1 MDRGRESWRSGR
13 QPAKRTGTLANL
25 KSTSPAHPA
34 LVRLGLL
41 PWSSSTSATVHL
53 VRGRALHLGS
63 GPASRSR
70 SPTPGVER
78 CGDRSPAG
86 RNRQRRCLLVG
97 EGSKGIST
105 LQGLTAEFATLS
117 DGGSAIPGLAEVLLS
132 PGDGAVEPIPAPLC
146 VTPACVAGPGRVS
159 TSSTQSAGRAD
170 PKVRFGHADRGP
182 I

>member
-25 KSTSPAHPA
+25 KSTSSARPA
-34 LVRLGLL
+34 LMRLGLL
-41 PWSSSTSATVHL
+41 SWSDSTSATVHL

-63 GPASRSR
+63 GPVSRSR
-70 SPTPGVER
+70 SLTPGVER

-86 RNRQRRCLLVG
+86 RNRQRRCPLVG
-97 EGSKGIST
+97 NGSDGILT
-105 LQGLTAEFATLS
+105 LQGPCAEFAARCV
-117 DGGSAIPGLAEVLLS
+117 DGRTVVVSAALPRTAG
-132 PGDGAVEPIPAPLC
+132 GGAIESVTARLC

-159 TSSTQSAGRAD
+159 TSPTQSAGRAI

>member
-25 KSTSPAHPA
+25 KSTSPARPA

-41 PWSSSTSATVHL
+41 AWSDSTSATVHL

-70 SPTPGVER
+70 SLTPGVER

-86 RNRQRRCLLVG
+86 RNRQRRCPLVG
-97 EGSKGIST
+97 KGSDGIAT
-105 LQGLTAEFATLS
+105 LQGPYAEFVVRCDGGRPIPVLTALLRS
-117 DGGSAIPGLAEVLLS
+117 GGGRSIESLTAG
-132 PGDGAVEPIPAPLC
+132 LC
-146 VTPACVAGPGRVS
+146 VAPACVAGPRRVS
-159 TSSTQSAGRAD
+159 TNPTQSAGRAD